1 MKMFLLTYIY
11 SSLKINHLDYEKSNA
26 NFVKTKNFPE
36 KELLSRSIQLI
47 YIFSLNLRFPVP
59 RIGIPSFT
67 RFVLI
72 DYRCNSKVQI
82 VQKKFPKFYQDSIE
96 YAVRAHL
103 SYVASNVSRR
113 EVQLSKKDA
122 MTHDPS
128 SVTEPTIFRERRNML
143 AVTRAGVFP

>member
-1 MKMFLLTYIY
+1 MKTFLLTYIY

-72 DYRCNSKVQI
+72 DYRCNSKV
-82 VQKKFPKFYQDSIE
+82 
-96 YAVRAHL
+96 
-103 SYVASNVSRR
+103 
-113 EVQLSKKDA
+113 
-122 MTHDPS
+122 
-128 SVTEPTIFRERRNML
+128 
-143 AVTRAGVFP
+143 

>member
-47 YIFSLNLRFPVP
+47 FSLNLRFLVP

-72 DYRCNSKVQI
+72 DYRCNSKV
-82 VQKKFPKFYQDSIE
+82 
-96 YAVRAHL
+96 
-103 SYVASNVSRR
+103 
-113 EVQLSKKDA
+113 
-122 MTHDPS
+122 
-128 SVTEPTIFRERRNML
+128 
-143 AVTRAGVFP
+143 